1 MDIKKTNAAR
11 ILDRQKI
18 SYELIPY
25 KVDEND
31 LGAQHVAD
39 SLGEDINQVF
49 KTILVHGDKI
59 GYLVCVVPGNLE
71 VDLKGAAKVSGNK
84 KIDTVPLKD
93 LTPLTGY
100 IRGGCSPLGLKK
112 NFPIFIHETA
122 MQFPYIYVSARK
134 GDTRHRRR
142 DRESPARSPRG
153 LRGPH
158 AQQEAPSPSQDNGNR
173 GNHRHRDSCG
183 LLRRRHGLRPAHR
196 TRQRR
201 LEQFFHGHHTIVQ
214 FGKRFLVKLVA
225 STVFYAPQRH
235 ALKQHCHT
243 GIF

>member
-1 MDIKKTNAAR
+1 MGRKGNPERRSHGQVQFRPYHQAVRRRNLERQGLQHQAVILTLTKHSKVREQSRAFYIWAMEIKKTNAAR

-122 MQFPYIYVSARK
+122 MQFTYIYVSA
-134 GDTRHRRR
+134 G
-142 DRESPARSPRG
+142 ERG
-153 LRGPH
+153 LQLKVAPADLVKATRATVGVIARVPP
-158 AQQEAPSPSQDNGNR
+158 EAPQD
-173 GNHRHRDSCG
+173 
-183 LLRRRHGLRPAHR
+183 
-196 TRQRR
+196 
-201 LEQFFHGHHTIVQ
+201 
-214 FGKRFLVKLVA
+214 
-225 STVFYAPQRH
+225 
-235 ALKQHCHT
+235 
-243 GIF
+243 

>member
-100 IRGGCSPLGLKK
+100 IRGGCSPVGMKK
-112 NFPIFIHETA
+112 KYPTYFDETCELFEEIA
-122 MQFPYIYVSARK
+122 VPAGERGHQMIVSPVDLIALT
-134 GDTRHRRR
+134 DAITA
-142 DRESPARSPRG
+142 D
-153 LRGPH
+153 
-158 AQQEAPSPSQDNGNR
+158 
-173 GNHRHRDSCG
+173 
-183 LLRRRHGLRPAHR
+183 
-196 TRQRR
+196 
-201 LEQFFHGHHTIVQ
+201 I
-214 FGKRFLVKLVA
+214 
-225 STVFYAPQRH
+225 TV
-235 ALKQHCHT
+235 
-243 GIF
+243 

>member
-1 MDIKKTNAAR
+1 MEFPACAGKTNKMEIKKTNAAR

-84 KIDTVPLKD
+84 
-93 LTPLTGY
+93 
-100 IRGGCSPLGLKK
+100 
-112 NFPIFIHETA
+112 
-122 MQFPYIYVSARK
+122 
-134 GDTRHRRR
+134 
-142 DRESPARSPRG
+142 
-153 LRGPH
+153 
-158 AQQEAPSPSQDNGNR
+158 
-173 GNHRHRDSCG
+173 
-183 LLRRRHGLRPAHR
+183 
-196 TRQRR
+196 
-201 LEQFFHGHHTIVQ
+201 
-214 FGKRFLVKLVA
+214 
-225 STVFYAPQRH
+225 
-235 ALKQHCHT
+235 
-243 GIF
+243 

>member
-18 SYELIPY
+18 QYELIPY

-59 GYLVCVVPGNLE
+59 GYLICVVPGNLE

-112 NFPIFIHETA
+112 NYPIFIHETA
-122 MQFPYIYVSARK
+122 MQFPYIYVSA
-134 GDTRHRRR
+134 G
-142 DRESPARSPRG
+142 ERG
-153 LRGPH
+153 L
-158 AQQEAPSPSQDNGNR
+158 QLKVAPAD
-173 GNHRHRDSCG
+173 
-183 LLRRRHGLRPAHR
+183 
-196 TRQRR
+196 
-201 LEQFFHGHHTIVQ
+201 
-214 FGKRFLVKLVA
+214 LVKA
-225 STVFYAPQRH
+225 TRATVGVIARIHPEDPD
-235 ALKQHCHT
+235 AK
-243 GIF
+243 

>member
-18 SYELIPY
+18 QYELIPY

-100 IRGGCSPLGLKK
+100 IRGGCSPIGMKK
-112 NFPIFIHETA
+112 PLPTWFHQSLMDA
-122 MQFPYIYVSARK
+122 DYVYCSA
-134 GDTRHRRR
+134 GQ
-142 DRESPARSPRG
+142 RG
-153 LRGPH
+153 LQFRL
-158 AQQEAPSPSQDNGNR
+158 SPQD
-173 GNHRHRDSCG
+173 
-183 LLRRRHGLRPAHR
+183 LLRAAKGTLAD
-196 TRQRR
+196 
-201 LEQFFHGHHTIVQ
+201 LIV
-214 FGKRFLVKLVA
+214 A
-225 STVFYAPQRH
+225 
-235 ALKQHCHT
+235 
-243 GIF
+243 

>member
-1 MDIKKTNAAR
+1 MEIKKTNAAR

-59 GYLVCVVPGNLE
+59 GYLICVVPGNLE

-100 IRGGCSPLGLKK
+100 IRGGCSPIGMKK
-112 NFPIFIHETA
+112 KYPTFIHESA
-122 MQFPYIYVSARK
+122 LLYDYIFISA
-134 GDTRHRRR
+134 GV
-142 DRESPARSPRG
+142 RG
-153 LRGPH
+153 L
-158 AQQEAPSPSQDNGNR
+158 QIKIAPADLIGFVGAEIYP
-173 GNHRHRDSCG
+173 
-183 LLRRRHGLRPAHR
+183 L
-196 TRQRR
+196 
-201 LEQFFHGHHTIVQ
+201 
-214 FGKRFLVKLVA
+214 
-225 STVFYAPQRH
+225 
-235 ALKQHCHT
+235 
-243 GIF
+243 

>member
-1 MDIKKTNAAR
+1 MDSSEENIRWNLFQDFLEQVIVNLHYVHRILLLHQNTIQLHFFNLAFTYNYCNRYPQRFIFEIGIFKGFKPAFEEFMDIKKTNAAR

-18 SYELIPY
+18 QYELIPY

-59 GYLVCVVPGNLE
+59 GYLICVVPGNLE

-112 NFPIFIHETA
+112 NYPIFIHETA
-122 MQFPYIYVSARK
+122 MQFPYIYVSA
-134 GDTRHRRR
+134 G
-142 DRESPARSPRG
+142 ERG
-153 LRGPH
+153 L
-158 AQQEAPSPSQDNGNR
+158 QLKVAPAD
-173 GNHRHRDSCG
+173 
-183 LLRRRHGLRPAHR
+183 
-196 TRQRR
+196 
-201 LEQFFHGHHTIVQ
+201 
-214 FGKRFLVKLVA
+214 LVKA
-225 STVFYAPQRH
+225 TRATVGVIARVHPEDPD
-235 ALKQHCHT
+235 AK
-243 GIF
+243 

>member
-59 GYLVCVVPGNLE
+59 GYLICVVPGNLE

-122 MQFPYIYVSARK
+122 MQFPYIYVSA
-134 GDTRHRRR
+134 G
-142 DRESPARSPRG
+142 ERG
-153 LRGPH
+153 L
-158 AQQEAPSPSQDNGNR
+158 QLKVAPAD
-173 GNHRHRDSCG
+173 
-183 LLRRRHGLRPAHR
+183 
-196 TRQRR
+196 
-201 LEQFFHGHHTIVQ
+201 
-214 FGKRFLVKLVA
+214 LVKA
-225 STVFYAPQRH
+225 TRATVGSIARVHPEDPD
-235 ALKQHCHT
+235 AK
-243 GIF
+243 

>member
-1 MDIKKTNAAR
+1 MEIKKTNAAR

-59 GYLVCVVPGNLE
+59 GYLICVVPGNLE

-100 IRGGCSPLGLKK
+100 IRGGCTAVGMKK
-112 NFPIFIHETA
+112 
-122 MQFPYIYVSARK
+122 QYVTRIDRSA
-134 GDTRHRRR
+134 
-142 DRESPARSPRG
+142 
-153 LRGPH
+153 
-158 AQQEAPSPSQDNGNR
+158 EALS
-173 GNHRHRDSCG
+173 
-183 LLRRRHGLRPAHR
+183 A
-196 TRQRR
+196 
-201 LEQFFHGHHTIVQ
+201 
-214 FGKRFLVKLVA
+214 FLPKHPKIDEF
-225 STVFYAPQRH
+225 TPP
-235 ALKQHCHT
+235 
-243 GIF
+243 

>member
-1 MDIKKTNAAR
+1 MPHDNEDFMEIKKTNAAR

-59 GYLVCVVPGNLE
+59 GYLICVVPGNLE

-84 KIDTVPLKD
+84 KIETVPLKD

-122 MQFPYIYVSARK
+122 MQFPYIYVSA
-134 GDTRHRRR
+134 G
-142 DRESPARSPRG
+142 ERG
-153 LRGPH
+153 L
-158 AQQEAPSPSQDNGNR
+158 QLKVAPAD
-173 GNHRHRDSCG
+173 
-183 LLRRRHGLRPAHR
+183 
-196 TRQRR
+196 
-201 LEQFFHGHHTIVQ
+201 
-214 FGKRFLVKLVA
+214 LVKA
-225 STVFYAPQRH
+225 TRATV
-235 ALKQHCHT
+235 
-243 GIF
+243 GIIARIHPEDPDAK

>member
-18 SYELIPY
+18 QYELIPY

-59 GYLVCVVPGNLE
+59 GYLICVVPGNLE

-100 IRGGCSPLGLKK
+100 RTQKELPHFHSRNSDAVPVHLR
-112 NFPIFIHETA
+112 E
-122 MQFPYIYVSARK
+122 
-134 GDTRHRRR
+134 RRR
-142 DRESPARSPRG
+142 TWFAVESGAGG
-153 LRGPH
+153 LG
-158 AQQEAPSPSQDNGNR
+158 
-173 GNHRHRDSCG
+173 
-183 LLRRRHGLRPAHR
+183 
-196 TRQRR
+196 
-201 LEQFFHGHHTIVQ
+201 
-214 FGKRFLVKLVA
+214 
-225 STVFYAPQRH
+225 
-235 ALKQHCHT
+235 
-243 GIF
+243 

>member
-18 SYELIPY
+18 QYELIPY

-59 GYLVCVVPGNLE
+59 GYLICVVPGNLE

-112 NFPIFIHETA
+112 NYPI
-122 MQFPYIYVSARK
+122 FPYIYVSA
-134 GDTRHRRR
+134 G
-142 DRESPARSPRG
+142 ERG
-153 LRGPH
+153 L
-158 AQQEAPSPSQDNGNR
+158 QLKVAPAD
-173 GNHRHRDSCG
+173 
-183 LLRRRHGLRPAHR
+183 
-196 TRQRR
+196 
-201 LEQFFHGHHTIVQ
+201 
-214 FGKRFLVKLVA
+214 LVKA
-225 STVFYAPQRH
+225 TRATVGVIARVHPEDPD
-235 ALKQHCHT
+235 AK
-243 GIF
+243 